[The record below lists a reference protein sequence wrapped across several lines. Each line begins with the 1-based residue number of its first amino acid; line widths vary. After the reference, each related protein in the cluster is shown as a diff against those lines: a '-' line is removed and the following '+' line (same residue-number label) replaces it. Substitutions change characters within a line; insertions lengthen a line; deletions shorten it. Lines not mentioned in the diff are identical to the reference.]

1 MSTAS
6 QLIMNGIISGG
17 IYALI
22 AIGFTLIY
30 GILKIIHFAHGE
42 VFMIGAYI
50 GWLFYSVLGV
60 NIVLSFILA
69 MLACGIIGV
78 IIEKLFYKPLRK
90 KAPLNSLI
98 VALSLSL
105 FLQAI
110 IILVFGAQL
119 KSFKMGSADY
129 IIKIFGASITPLQAT
144 VILISI
150 LLMIILILF
159 IKYTKTGKAVR
170 ASTDNLEVASVV
182 GINTAN
188 VISIVFFI
196 GSMLAGAAG
205 VLFGIEHSIT
215 STIGIAII
223 IKAFAAS
230 IVGGVGKIHGAL
242 VGGFIIG
249 IVENVGI
256 WFIPSGY
263 KDAIAFVILILMLIF
278 YPNGIFGEKVEEE
291 IRQ

>member
-1 MSTAS
+1 MNIAA
-6 QLIMNGIISGG
+6 QLIMNGVIAGG
-17 IYALI
+17 IYALL

-50 GWLFYSVLGV
+50 GWLFYSVFGV
-60 NIVLSFILA
+60 NIVVSFILA
-69 MLACGIIGV
+69 MLVCGIVGI

-90 KAPLNSLI
+90 KAPINSLI
-98 VALSLSL
+98 VALSLSM

-110 IILVFGAQL
+110 IMLIFGAQL

-129 IIKIFGASITPLQAT
+129 IIKVFGASITPLQAA

-150 LLMIILILF
+150 LLMAILILF

-205 VLFGIEHSIT
+205 VLYGIEHSLT
-215 STIGIAII
+215 ATMGVVII

-242 VGGFIIG
+242 AGGFIIG

-278 YPNGIFGEKVEEE
+278 YPNGLFGEKVEEE

>member
-6 QLIMNGIISGG
+6 QLIMNGVIAGG
-17 IYALI
+17 IYALL

-42 VFMIGAYI
+42 VFMIGAYV
-50 GWLFYSVLGV
+50 GWLFHIVLGV
-60 NIVLSFILA
+60 NIVVSFIVA
-69 MLACGIIGV
+69 MIACGIVGIV
-78 IIEKLFYKPLRK
+78 IEKLFYKPLRK
-90 KAPLNSLI
+90 KDPINSLI
-98 VALSLSL
+98 VALGLSM
-105 FLQAI
+105 FLQSLVMLFFGAQIKSYKIGSAEYI
-110 IILVFGAQL
+110 IKVFGA
-119 KSFKMGSADY
+119 SV
-129 IIKIFGASITPLQAT
+129 TPLQAL
-144 VILISI
+144 VIIVSI
-150 LLMIILILF
+150 LLMIVLIFF

-170 ASTDNLEVASVV
+170 ASTDDLEVASVV
-182 GINTAN
+182 GINTN
-188 VISIVFFI
+188 HVISVVFFI

-205 VLFGIEHSIT
+205 VLYGIEHSLAT
-215 STIGIAII
+215 TMGVAII

-242 VGGFIIG
+242 VGGFAIG

-263 KDAIAFVILILMLIF
+263 KDAIAFVILVLMLIF
-278 YPNGIFGEKVEEE
+278 YPNGLFGEKAEEE

>member
-6 QLIMNGIISGG
+6 QLIMNGVIAGG
-17 IYALI
+17 IYALL

-50 GWLFYSVLGV
+50 GWLFNIVFGV
-60 NIVLSFILA
+60 NIVLSFIIA
-69 MLACGIIGV
+69 MLACGLTGIV
-78 IIEKLFYKPLRK
+78 IEKLLYKPLRK
-90 KAPLNSLI
+90 KAPINSLI
-98 VALSLSL
+98 VALGLSL
-105 FLQAI
+105 FLQSL
-110 IILVFGAQL
+110 ILLLFGAQL
-119 KSFKMGSADY
+119 KSFRMGSSDY
-129 IIKIFGASITPLQAT
+129 IIKIFGASITPLQASI
-144 VILISI
+144 VIISI
-150 LLMIILILF
+150 LLMAVLILF

-182 GINTAN
+182 GINTSN

-205 VLFGIEHSIT
+205 VLYGIEYSLATTMGVVIL
-215 STIGIAII
+215 

-230 IVGGVGKIHGAL
+230 IVGGIGKIHGAL
-242 VGGFIIG
+242 VGGFAIG
-249 IVENVGI
+249 IIENVGI

-263 KDAIAFVILILMLIF
+263 KDAIAFAILVLMLIF
-278 YPNGIFGEKVEEE
+278 YPNGLFGEKVEEG